1 MAFEKHIVDRL
12 STRLPS
18 LLPEHI
24 RQDSPVFEM
33 FLKAYYEYLES
44 EIIVL
49 KSQDELEGIRLEDGT
64 SETAAAVLIETGTAS
79 AEPDVATSKLI
90 YESEKEP
97 FQVGE
102 YIYGEKSGSVAKIN
116 VINGLTL
123 IIDTISGTGFAEEET
138 ITGRDGNLT
147 GIVET
152 YKENSVVA
160 NNRLLDYSDIDQT
173 LETFLKYFQ
182 KDFIPSLDLKDTQ
195 NARLTLKNIGS
206 LYKQK
211 GTAESVKFLMRLL
224 YGQDA
229 EIKYPIDETIFA
241 SDSAYSEER
250 RVSITMELGGTPKV
264 NDKLVQYNETDSS
277 IIDADAVVESVQ
289 IIDLDNRKYGL
300 SISLTHRGEFVEN
313 KEACLID
320 RDGVTIYKGTL
331 RGIVSTIDPT
341 NGSIYAVDLST
352 SELKWKTHI
361 PDRIQSASLIVSGDV
376 LYSIDRSGV
385 FYAIDI
391 DAGTILNSIPF
402 NSMGSAGPSIGADA
416 FGSMMIVF
424 PMGGGNLTGANPG
437 ILVSLSVDESDDDSY
452 DYILFAITFT
462 SLIYATIV
470 TRRRIRN

>member
-160 NNRLLDYSDIDQT
+160 NNRLLDYSD
-173 LETFLKYFQ
+173 
-182 KDFIPSLDLKDTQ
+182 
-195 NARLTLKNIGS
+195 
-206 LYKQK
+206 
-211 GTAESVKFLMRLL
+211 
-224 YGQDA
+224 
-229 EIKYPIDETIFA
+229 
-241 SDSAYSEER
+241 
-250 RVSITMELGGTPKV
+250 
-264 NDKLVQYNETDSS
+264 
-277 IIDADAVVESVQ
+277 
-289 IIDLDNRKYGL
+289 
-300 SISLTHRGEFVEN
+300 
-313 KEACLID
+313 
-320 RDGVTIYKGTL
+320 
-331 RGIVSTIDPT
+331 
-341 NGSIYAVDLST
+341 
-352 SELKWKTHI
+352 
-361 PDRIQSASLIVSGDV
+361 
-376 LYSIDRSGV
+376 
-385 FYAIDI
+385 
-391 DAGTILNSIPF
+391 
-402 NSMGSAGPSIGADA
+402 
-416 FGSMMIVF
+416 MI
-424 PMGGGNLTGANPG
+424 
-437 ILVSLSVDESDDDSY
+437 
-452 DYILFAITFT
+452 
-462 SLIYATIV
+462 
-470 TRRRIRN
+470 